1 MTFRPGRWHDDPAC
15 HGCGAP
21 RPADAW
27 AKGWRGPYCN
37 PCDHRWLYHGRPE
50 GGPPP
55 PRHASPGSR
64 AGRLEDYAEL
74 RAQGKTLLEAAKRV
88 GVSKRTAEKYQAAL
102 RRTGRQA

>member
-1 MTFRPGRWHDDPAC
+1 MRGRVSKWHDDPAC

-37 PCDHRWLYHGRPE
+37 ACDHRWLYHGRPE

-55 PRHASPGSR
+55 ARHVAPGTR
-64 AGRLEDYAEL
+64 EDRLEDYAEL
-74 RAQGKTLLEAAKRV
+74 RARGVPLREAAKRI
-88 GVSKRTAEKYQAAL
+88 GVHQSDGGAV
-102 RRTGRQA
+102 RR